1 MSRCE
6 DLIEKGILVVDRVIV
21 VVIDDGKDE
30 KIGNDVEKER
40 VERRRNGREGRER
53 GEV

>member
-1 MSRCE
+1 MT
-6 DLIEKGILVVDRVIV
+6 V

-40 VERRRNGREGRER
+40 AERRRNGREGRER
-53 GEV
+53 GEVRGQR